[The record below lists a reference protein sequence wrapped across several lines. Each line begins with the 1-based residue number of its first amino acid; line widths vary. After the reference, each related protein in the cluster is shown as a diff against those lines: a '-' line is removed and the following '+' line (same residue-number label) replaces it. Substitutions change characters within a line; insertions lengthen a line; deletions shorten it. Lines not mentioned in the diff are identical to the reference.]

1 MDRGLLRG
9 GNHGCRFRKNHHHSA
24 VEYSFRRPQYQPFEV
39 VSILSGN
46 LILRSLGSDDFVWD
60 MVRDLTRF
68 WCRVGERCSFM
79 WRIPREWG
87 RRRGGDGQRE
97 DGGDTEDGTNNHD
110 SNSNSRTKRKQK
122 LNPNVKQVKG
132 PLEGSRAAV
141 FYDELIA
148 IPDQFKSAMTNTLEH
163 HFELST
169 FRNDGAGNCG
179 KDTCVFWAAG

>member
-1 MDRGLLRG
+1 M
-9 GNHGCRFRKNHHHSA
+9 
-24 VEYSFRRPQYQPFEV
+24 
-39 VSILSGN
+39 
-46 LILRSLGSDDFVWD
+46 
-60 MVRDLTRF
+60 
-68 WCRVGERCSFM
+68 
-79 WRIPREWG
+79 
-87 RRRGGDGQRE
+87 
-97 DGGDTEDGTNNHD
+97 
-110 SNSNSRTKRKQK
+110 
-122 LNPNVKQVKG
+122 KQVKG